1 MEDKDKDFLQRI
13 QATFRIEA
21 EEHIN
26 SFSVCLNELENIQSK
41 ENLAGIIETMFREV
55 HSLKGAARSVG
66 QKEIESVCQPL
77 ENLFS
82 LFKKK
87 EIELAPSMVD
97 LFYNCNEF
105 LRKIV
110 TSDGSGQSKEGHKDL
125 NALISQIHASVSG
138 KGIKENNEKR
148 LQQNVVNQDENLFA
162 DTIETGPVQD
172 VTKSI
177 RPSSPETVRISI
189 SKLNPLLLQAEE
201 FIQSKI
207 AFNQLVKDLNF
218 FVKEIND
225 LKTDSQKLSVRKTM
239 PSITQWNEWQTGHE
253 LRLNNLE
260 DHLTKI
266 TRSMEKEDYGF
277 EKLVDDHL
285 DAMKQV
291 LLLPVSSLTESFPIM
306 VREISRNLQKEID
319 FIITGSELEID
330 KRILEE
336 LKVPFIHLIRN
347 SIDHG
352 IGNPEE
358 RQLLGKSP
366 QGKIKLSFT
375 AKESSVVEILL
386 TDDGSGI
393 AEDKVLTAALKS
405 GILTKESSGKLKHD
419 EILAL
424 IYQSGLSTSKIITDL
439 SGHGLG
445 LTIVREK
452 VEKLNGSITV
462 ESQPGIGT
470 SFRILLPMTLTTF
483 RGIMV
488 NVGDYLCII
497 PTINVKMA
505 LRVKLEEITTIEN
518 HDTIRIGNDILSV
531 VSLADALGIQE
542 HRNGKSSSKSSES
555 LQLDYARIVVLAYA
569 EKRLAF
575 RVDDVLEEQQVLVKG
590 LGRLLNRVKNIS
602 GATILGS
609 GKIVPVLNI
618 ADLMKSGVG
627 TPLGG
632 RGTLIDENLMIK
644 LGKILIA
651 EDSITSR
658 TLLKNILETAGYM
671 IITAV
676 DGLDAYTKAK
686 SGDFD
691 LIVSDVDMPRM
702 NGFELTLKI
711 KSDKKMNETPVVLVT
726 ALESREDREKGIE
739 AGANAYIIK
748 SSFDQ
753 GNLLEV
759 IKKLILN

>member
-1 MEDKDKDFLQRI
+1 MEDKDRDFLQRI

-26 SFSVCLNELENIQSK
+26 SFSMCLNDLENTQSK
-41 ENLAGIIETMFREV
+41 ENLTGIIETMFREV

-66 QKEIESVCQPL
+66 QKEVESVCQPL

-82 LFKKK
+82 LLKKK
-87 EIELAPSMVD
+87 EIELVPLMVE

-110 TSDGSGQSKEGHKDL
+110 IAEGKEQSKERYTEL
-125 NALISQIHASVSG
+125 NDLISRIHTSLSG
-138 KGIKENNEKR
+138 TVISEKKE
-148 LQQNVVNQDENLFA
+148 
-162 DTIETGPVQD
+162 IETKQNGVIPIENILPKKIESEPIQD
-172 VTKSI
+172 VPKNI
-177 RPSSPETVRISI
+177 RPSSPEAVRIPI

-207 AFNQLVKDLNF
+207 AFNQLINDLNF
-218 FVKEIND
+218 FVKEINE
-225 LKTDSQKLSVRKTM
+225 LKIDSQKLRVRKTM
-239 PSITQWNEWQTGHE
+239 PSVAQWNEWQTGNE
-253 LRLNNLE
+253 LRLSNLE

-266 TRSMEKEDYGF
+266 THQMEKEGYGF
-277 EKLVDDHL
+277 ERMVDDHL
-285 DAMKQV
+285 NAMKQV
-291 LLLPVSSLTESFPIM
+291 LLLPVSSLTETFPVM
-306 VREISRNLQKEID
+306 VREISRKLQKEID
-319 FIITGSELEID
+319 FVITGSELEID

-336 LKVPFIHLIRN
+336 LKDPLIHLILN

-366 QGKIKLSFT
+366 HGKIKLTFT
-375 AKESSVVEILL
+375 AKESGVVEILL

-393 AEDKVLTAALKS
+393 AEDQVLIAALKS
-405 GILTKESSGKLKHD
+405 GILTEESSGKLKHD

-452 VEKLNGSITV
+452 VEKLNGIITV
-462 ESQPGIGT
+462 ESQLNVGT

-488 NVGDYLCII
+488 SLGEFLYII
-497 PTINVKMA
+497 PTVNVKMV
-505 LRVKLEEITTIEN
+505 LRVKPEEITTVEN
-518 HDTIRIGNDILSV
+518 HDTIRIDNDILSV
-531 VSLADALGIQE
+531 VSLADTLGIQE
-542 HRNGKSSSKSSES
+542 RHNSKASSKSSDS
-555 LQLDYARIVVLAYA
+555 LHTDYVRIVVLGYA

-575 RVDDVLEEQQVLVKG
+575 RVDDVMEEQQVLVKG
-590 LGRLLNRVKNIS
+590 LGRLLNRVRNIS

-618 ADLMKSGVG
+618 ADLMKSGVITTSG
-627 TPLGG
+627 S
-632 RGTLIDENLMIK
+632 RETLVDENLMIK
-644 LGKILIA
+644 PGKILIA

-658 TLLKNILETAGYM
+658 TLLKNILETAGYLVT
-671 IITAV
+671 TAV

-711 KSDKKMNETPVVLVT
+711 KSDKKLNETPVVLVT
-726 ALESREDREKGIE
+726 ALESREDRERGIE

-759 IKKLILN
+759 IKKLIIN

>member
-1 MEDKDKDFLQRI
+1 MEDNDREFLQRI

-26 SFSVCLNELENIQSK
+26 AFSVCLNELENTQSN
-41 ENLAGIIETMFREV
+41 EILAGVIETMFRGV

-82 LFKKK
+82 LLKKH
-87 EIELAPSMVD
+87 EIKLLPSMID
-97 LFYNCNEF
+97 LFYNCNEY

-110 TSDGSGQSKEGHKDL
+110 NSDGNRQSTERNKDL
-125 NALISQIHASVSG
+125 NDLISRIRDFVSG
-138 KGIKENNEKR
+138 TALSESKEIQTQHHNIK
-148 LQQNVVNQDENLFA
+148 QA
-162 DTIETGPVQD
+162 DITLPINSETEQVQD
-172 VTKSI
+172 VIKNI
-177 RPSSPETVRISI
+177 RPSSPEAVRIPI

-207 AFNQLVKDLNF
+207 VFKQLLQDLNF
-218 FVKEIND
+218 FVKEIGE
-225 LKTDSQKLSVRKTM
+225 LKTDSQKMRVRKTM
-239 PSITQWNEWQTGHE
+239 PSLAHWNEWQTGNE

-260 DHLTKI
+260 DHMTKI
-266 TRSMEKEDYGF
+266 TSLMEKEGF
-277 EKLVDDHL
+277 NFERMVDDHL
-285 DAMKQV
+285 EAMKQV
-291 LLLPVSSLTESFPIM
+291 LMLPVSSLTEAFPVM
-306 VREISRNLQKEID
+306 VREISHNLQKEID

-336 LKVPFIHLIRN
+336 LKDPLIHLIRN

-352 IGNPEE
+352 IDTAEE
-358 RQLLGKSP
+358 RQLLGKSSH
-366 QGKIKLSFT
+366 GKITLSFT
-375 AKESSVVEILL
+375 AKESGLVEILVS
-386 TDDGSGI
+386 DDGKGI
-393 AEDKVLTAALKS
+393 AEDKVITAALKS
-405 GILTKESSGKLKHD
+405 GMIIEDVVGKLKRD
-419 EILAL
+419 EILSL

-445 LTIVREK
+445 LTIVKEK
-452 VEKLNGSITV
+452 VEKLNGTINV
-462 ESQPGIGT
+462 ESQPKVGT
-470 SFRILLPMTLTTF
+470 SFRILMPMTLTTF

-488 NVGDYLCII
+488 SLGELLYII
-497 PTINVKMA
+497 PTIHVKMA
-505 LRVKLEEITTIEN
+505 LRVKSEEITTVEN

-531 VSLADALGIQE
+531 VSLAETLGIQE
-542 HRNGKSSSKSSES
+542 YRNGKSGSKPNES
-555 LQLDYARIVVLAYA
+555 YISDYVRIVVLGYA

-575 RVDDVLEEQQVLVKG
+575 SVDEILEEQQVLVKG
-590 LGRLLNRVKNIS
+590 LGKLLNRVRNIS
-602 GATILGS
+602 GATILGT

-618 ADLMKSGVG
+618 ADLMKTGVN
-627 TPLGG
+627 PSLGK
-632 RGTLIDENLMIK
+632 REATVEENRIIK
-644 LGKILIA
+644 QGKILVA

-658 TLLKNILETAGYM
+658 TLLKNILETAGYQVT
-671 IITAV
+671 TAV
-676 DGLDAYTKAK
+676 DGLDAFTRAK
-686 SGDFD
+686 NGDFD

-702 NGFELTLKI
+702 NGFELTWKI
-711 KSDKKMNETPVVLVT
+711 KSDKNLNETPVILVT
-726 ALESREDREKGIE
+726 ALESREDRERGIE